1 MSLRILFC
9 NYEYPPLGGGGG
21 VVNAWLAA
29 ELAKRHQV
37 TVLTSQPPGL
47 PRLRMEDGVRILGAP
62 VLLRRQ
68 RSVASLP
75 SMLAFV
81 LSGLW
86 VGRRLLAQEHFD
98 VVNTHFVLPTGPVG
112 DALSRWAGI
121 PNVLS
126 LHGGDLYD
134 PSKWTSPHRHRILRL
149 WIRHLLRR
157 ADRVVGQSANTL
169 ANMQR
174 FYTPEIEGVRI
185 PLGIRRVPQDL
196 PPAEREAL
204 GLTTGDVVLVT
215 VGRLVARKAVDQ
227 LLRVVAE
234 LPAHVHLLVIGDGP
248 QRSHLVSL
256 AQTLGLQSRVHF
268 LGYVD
273 EEAKLRLLKMADLY
287 VSTSQHEG
295 FGLVFLE
302 AMACG
307 LPVLAYD
314 HGGQRDFLLDGR
326 TGYLVPLN
334 QRDQFLRRC
343 RALVEDSS
351 MRREMGGF
359 NRTHVEPFY
368 IDRCAARY
376 EAVFEQAI
384 RARQQGTAPAW
395 AAPSTGELVSSA
407 DARSRSRG

>member
-29 ELAKRHQV
+29 ELATRHEV
-37 TVLTSQPPGL
+37 TVLTSQPRGL
-47 PRLRMEDGVRILGAP
+47 PHLRMEEGVRILGAP
-62 VLLRRQ
+62 VLLRWQ

-86 VGRRLLAQEHFD
+86 VGRRLLAQERFD

-134 PSKWTSPHRHRILRL
+134 PSKWTSPHRHGILRL
-149 WIRHLLRR
+149 WIRRLLRR
-157 ADRVVGQSANTL
+157 ADQVVGQSANTL
-169 ANMQR
+169 ANMRR
-174 FYTPEIEGVRI
+174 FYTPELQGVRI
-185 PLGIRRVPQDL
+185 PLGIRRVPQGL
-196 PPAEREAL
+196 PPAEREVF
-204 GLTTGDVVLVT
+204 GLTSGDVVLVT

-234 LPAHVHLLVIGDGP
+234 LPAHVHLLVVGDGP
-248 QRSHLVSL
+248 QRANLISL
-256 AQTLGLQSRVHF
+256 AQTLGLQSRVRF

-273 EEAKLRLLKMADLY
+273 ESTKLRLLKMADLY

-334 QRDQFLRRC
+334 RHEQFLRRC
-343 RALVEDSS
+343 RVLVEDGS
-351 MRREMGGF
+351 MRRAMGAF
-359 NRTHVEPFY
+359 NRMHVERFY

-376 EAVFEQAI
+376 EAVFEQVVQ
-384 RARQQGTAPAW
+384 ARLQDPAPASV
-395 AAPSTGELVSSA
+395 APSSREPVSST
-407 DARSRSRG
+407 DTGPRSRG